1 MDVSKLPK
9 LSDTKSQT
17 PSAETPGEPVA
28 ESRPAP
34 VDYASNPRYQP
45 GLGADIWIS
54 LCIGILLCYLGGTF
68 GRFAMAKISHQPFH
82 TGVNWT
88 SGPKDGTEVDY
99 FDLEGFTAWSDMGV
113 FLFGLILLFDAG
125 AKAVLVLR
133 PGKPA
138 RAALMIAIA
147 LTVLGIL
154 LNMVACAKLFSVGIT
169 PLLSGF
175 AVAFG
180 GWILFDHWG
189 TLKMMRFRQT

>member
-1 MDVSKLPK
+1 MDISKLPK

-17 PSAETPGEPVA
+17 PPASPPEPVE

-34 VDYASNPRYQP
+34 IDYANNPRYQP
-45 GLGADIWIS
+45 SGIGADIWIS

-68 GRFAMAKISHQPFH
+68 GSFAIAKITHHPFH

-88 SGPKDGTEVDY
+88 TGPKNGAEVDY

-113 FLFGLILLFDAG
+113 FLFGLILLFDAA
-125 AKAVLVLR
+125 AKTVSVLR

-138 RAALMIAIA
+138 RFALMVAIF

-154 LNMVACAKLFSVGIT
+154 LNMIACAKLFSVSIT

-180 GWILFDHWG
+180 GWILIDHWNA
-189 TLKMMRFRQT
+189 LKRAR

>member
-1 MDVSKLPK
+1 MDLSKLPK

-17 PSAETPGEPVA
+17 PPPVVPESVP
-28 ESRPAP
+28 ESRSEP
-34 VDYASNPRYQP
+34 VDYAQNPRYQP
-45 GLGADIWIS
+45 PGIGADIWIS

-68 GRFAMAKISHQPFH
+68 GRFAVAKISHQAFH

-125 AKAVLVLR
+125 AKTIMVLR

-138 RAALMIAIA
+138 RFALMVAIG

-154 LNMVACAKLFSVGIT
+154 LNMVACAKMFSVGIT

-180 GWILFDHWG
+180 GWILIDHWG
-189 TLKMMRFRQT
+189 ALKRAR